1 MSRRVDGTSSGVL
14 HWHLFK
20 NMTHFNFNAYILWLL
35 KTLDL
40 SCKQFDLNNTVCRR
54 SDQRSSPVGVLP
66 EEEEESVVLELLH
79 KDEHNFPSLGA
90 SPQTVQPLQ
99 THLPSIVCD
108 ESWYSGRS
116 NVWEG
121 LRAWTIT
128 TNVLFLIMYIHK
140 WRHLLRKSISVIVHW
155 LDIQFT
161 LIFSH
166 VPLFI

>member
-1 MSRRVDGTSSGVL
+1 MKDFNSHTHCLGFSTQSGRTEEVGSQTKPHLSQHPAVVCRSNTLGLRRPSQMSRRVEETSSGVL
-14 HWHLFK
+14 HWPVFK

-54 SDQRSSPVGVLP
+54 PDQRSSPVGVLP

-79 KDEHNFPSLGA
+79 KDEHNFPSLGT

-108 ESWYSGRS
+108 ES
-116 NVWEG
+116 
-121 LRAWTIT
+121 
-128 TNVLFLIMYIHK
+128 
-140 WRHLLRKSISVIVHW
+140 
-155 LDIQFT
+155 
-161 LIFSH
+161 
-166 VPLFI
+166 